1 MWWKDRT
8 PVGCG
13 GGPCAAD
20 NSLMAETIA
29 LASSLWKVKV
39 LSLTNLL
46 IRMDS
51 QDLLNFVQG
60 TVPVP

>member
-1 MWWKDRT
+1 MWRKDRT

-13 GGPCAAD
+13 GGPYAAD

-29 LASSLWKVKV
+29 LVSSLWKAEV
-39 LSLTNLL
+39 LVLTNLL
-46 IRMDS
+46 ICMDS

-60 TVPVP
+60 TALVP

>member
-1 MWWKDRT
+1 MWRKDRT

-29 LASSLWKVKV
+29 LVSSLWKAEV
-39 LSLTNLL
+39 LFLTNLL

-51 QDLLNFVQG
+51 QYLLNFVQG
-60 TVPVP
+60 TALVP

>member
-1 MWWKDRT
+1 MWRKDRT

-29 LASSLWKVKV
+29 LVSSLWKAEV
-39 LSLTNLL
+39 LVLTNLL
-46 IRMDS
+46 ICMDS

-60 TVPVP
+60 TALVP